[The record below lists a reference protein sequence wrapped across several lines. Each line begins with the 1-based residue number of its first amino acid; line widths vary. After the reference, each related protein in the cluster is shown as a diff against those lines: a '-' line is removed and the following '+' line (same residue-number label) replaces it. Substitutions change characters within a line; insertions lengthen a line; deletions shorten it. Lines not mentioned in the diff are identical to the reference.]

1 MILNLTEEE
10 QSFHTEVKDFL
21 SRELTPD
28 IVKESLKTTS
38 VFAEKALALKWQKKL
53 AKQGWAAQLWPEKYG
68 GIKWTPMQKYLF
80 EVECAKAGAPMLI
93 PLGLKMVA
101 PVIIKFGTE
110 EQKQRFLPNILSGKD
125 YWCQGY
131 SEPGSGSDLA
141 SLRCKAEL
149 KNGKFIVNGSKIW
162 TTHAHYSNWIFCLV
176 RTEKTPKPQGGISF
190 LLIPMNAKGITVRP
204 IISISGEHDLNE
216 VFFENVEVNPENL
229 IGEQGQGWECAKY
242 LLTLERGASVAS
254 ARLRST
260 LIRIKTLATKEQ
272 LDSNNK
278 VITSSY
284 IKQKINSLD
293 AKLYAFENTEF
304 RLQKQI
310 NAGLDYGFEPSLLK
324 TEATELE
331 QELAE
336 FAVEV
341 IGPRA
346 QLLIRE
352 NLSQSWPSATSEDVD
367 WALPRYLN
375 SRAATI
381 YAGTNE
387 IQRNLIARSIFV
399 NT

>member
-1 MILNLTEEE
+1 MILNLTDEEKC
-10 QSFHTEVKDFL
+10 FHKELKDFL
-21 SRELTPD
+21 SRELTQD
-28 IVKESLKTTS
+28 IVEESLKTTS
-38 VFAEKALALKWQKKL
+38 VFADKNLALKWQSKL

-68 GIKWTPMQKYLF
+68 GIKWTPIQKYLF

-110 EQKQRFLPNILSGKD
+110 EQKERFLPNILSGDD

-149 KNGKFIVNGSKIW
+149 KDGKFIVNGSKIW
-162 TTHAHYSNWIFCLV
+162 TTHAHYSNWMFCLV
-176 RTEKTPKPQGGISF
+176 RTKNTPKPQAGISF
-190 LLIPMNAKGITVRP
+190 LLIPMNSKGITVRP

-216 VFFENVEVNPENL
+216 VFFEDVQVDAINL

-260 LIRIKTLATKEQ
+260 LIRINKLTETEQ
-272 LDSNNK
+272 LDSKNK
-278 VITSSY
+278 VNTSFY
-284 IKQKINSLD
+284 VKQKLNSLD
-293 AKLYAFENTEF
+293 ARLCAFENTEF

-310 NAGLDYGFEPSLLK
+310 NSGFDYGFEPSLLK

-331 QELAE
+331 QALAE
-336 FAVEV
+336 LAVEV

-346 QLLIRE
+346 QILVRDSLP
-352 NLSQSWPSATSEDVD
+352 QAWPSATSDDVD

-375 SRAATI
+375 SRSATI

-387 IQRNLIARSIFV
+387 IQRNLIARSIFA

>member
-1 MILNLTEEE
+1 
-10 QSFHTEVKDFL
+10 
-21 SRELTPD
+21 
-28 IVKESLKTTS
+28 
-38 VFAEKALALKWQKKL
+38 
-53 AKQGWAAQLWPEKYG
+53 
-68 GIKWTPMQKYLF
+68 
-80 EVECAKAGAPMLI
+80 MLI

-110 EQKQRFLPNILSGKD
+110 EQKERFLPNILSGDD

-149 KNGKFIVNGSKIW
+149 KDGKFIVNGSKIW

-176 RTEKTPKPQGGISF
+176 RTKNTPKPQAGISF
-190 LLIPMNAKGITVRP
+190 LLIPMNSKGITVRP

-216 VFFENVEVNPENL
+216 VFFEDVQVDANNL

-260 LIRIKTLATKEQ
+260 LIRINKLTETEQ
-272 LDSNNK
+272 LDSKNK
-278 VITSSY
+278 VNTSFY
-284 IKQKINSLD
+284 VKQKLNSLD
-293 AKLYAFENTEF
+293 ARLCAFENTEF

-310 NAGLDYGFEPSLLK
+310 NSGFDYGFEPSLLK

-331 QELAE
+331 QALAE
-336 FAVEV
+336 LAVEV

-346 QLLIRE
+346 QILVRDSLP
-352 NLSQSWPSATSEDVD
+352 QAWPSATSDDVD

-375 SRAATI
+375 SRSATI

-387 IQRNLIARSIFV
+387 IQRNLIARSIFA

>member
-1 MILNLTEEE
+1 VILNLTEEE
-10 QSFHTEVKDFL
+10 KSFHAELKGFL
-21 SRELTPD
+21 ARELTQD

-38 VFAEKALALKWQKKL
+38 VFAEKSLALKWQQKL
-53 AKQGWAAQLWPEKYG
+53 SEQGWAAQLWPEEYG
-68 GIKWTPMQKYLF
+68 GVKWTPMQKYLF

-110 EQKQRFLPNILSGKD
+110 AQKQRFLPNILSGKD

-149 KNGKFIVNGSKIW
+149 KDGKFVVNGSKIW
-162 TTHAHYSNWIFCLV
+162 TTHAHYANWIFCLV
-176 RTEKTPKPQGGISF
+176 RTENTPKPQGGISF

-216 VFFENVEVNPENL
+216 VFFEEVEVDVENL

-260 LIRIKTLATKEQ
+260 LNRIIALTETEQ
-272 LDSNNK
+272 LDANK
-278 VITSSY
+278 KISTSPY
-284 IKQKINSLD
+284 IKQKINTLD
-293 AKLYAFENTEF
+293 AKLCAFENTEF

-331 QELAE
+331 QALAE

-341 IGPRA
+341 VGPRA
-346 QLLIRE
+346 QLLIRDS
-352 NLSQSWPSATSEDVD
+352 LSQSWPAATSEDVD

-387 IQRNLIARSIFV
+387 IQRNLIARSIFA